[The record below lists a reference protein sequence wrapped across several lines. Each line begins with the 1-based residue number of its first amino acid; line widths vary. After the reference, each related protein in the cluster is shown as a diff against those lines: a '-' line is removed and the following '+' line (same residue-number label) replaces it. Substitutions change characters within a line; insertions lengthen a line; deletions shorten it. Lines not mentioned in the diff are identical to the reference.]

1 MSEAQADS
9 TTPTLEVRIIR
20 DGVVIQRE
28 LCETDEEATAAAEAW
43 GDTEGVVVEVEDLSR
58 SGGPAGVLDP
68 RPWEVDAEDL
78 VYEGTAYAEEE
89 EER

>member
-28 LCETDEEATAAAEAW
+28 LCVTDEEAGAVADAWADAE
-43 GDTEGVVVEVEDLSR
+43 GIVVEVEDLSR
-58 SGGPAGVLDP
+58 SGGSAGVLDP

-78 VYEGTAYAEEE
+78 VHEGTAYEE